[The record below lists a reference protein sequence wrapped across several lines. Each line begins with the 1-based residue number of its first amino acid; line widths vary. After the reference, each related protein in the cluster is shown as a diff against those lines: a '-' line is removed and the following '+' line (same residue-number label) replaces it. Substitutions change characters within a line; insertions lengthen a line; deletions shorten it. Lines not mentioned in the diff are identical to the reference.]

1 MALPKLNVPKYKLK
15 LPSDGKTI
23 VNFRPFLV
31 KEEKLLL
38 VATET
43 GDQSELLETIKT
55 IIKDCTDL
63 TDIERLSTFDV
74 EYLFLQIRT
83 KSVGESVEASVICPD
98 DGETEVKISIPLDEI
113 KVVKD
118 KKHKKEIKLSDE
130 IIVTLD
136 YPRLDTFVKMNF
148 ADEGPG
154 VDDVFEMA
162 AECLATIADS
172 EQVYDCADATRAE
185 KLEFLDNLNSKQFG
199 MIQEFFET
207 MPKLSHKVSVTNPNT
222 NKVSEVTL
230 EGLAS
235 FFACFLLHT
244 NLRAYYEGNFALMHH
259 HKWNIEYIDNLM
271 PWEKEIYVN
280 LLVNFL
286 KEEEN
291 RMKEQK
297 AAGGLKSKHINL

>member
-98 DGETEVKISIPLDEI
+98 DGETEVKVSIPLDEI

-235 FFACFLLHT
+235 FFAWPPAH
-244 NLRAYYEGNFALMHH
+244 
-259 HKWNIEYIDNLM
+259 
-271 PWEKEIYVN
+271 
-280 LLVNFL
+280 
-286 KEEEN
+286 
-291 RMKEQK
+291 
-297 AAGGLKSKHINL
+297 